1 MKLIVKWLAAM
12 SLCSIVAAADNWP
25 QFRGPDGDGHA
36 TATELPLRWS
46 ESENVSWKTAIHGRA
61 WSSPV
66 IWGEQI
72 WLSSATEDGTRL
84 YAICVDARTGKI
96 IHDLKLFDVETP
108 QAIHKFNSY
117 ASPTPVIEEGR
128 VYVTFGSPG
137 TACLDP
143 RTGKVL
149 WQRTDFVCNHF
160 RGAGSSPII
169 FGDLL
174 IMHFDGSDYQ
184 YVVALDKKTGRTVWK
199 TNRSVDFQDLTPEGK
214 PKEDGD
220 FRKAFATPHVAMI
233 DGKPLLISQ
242 GAKAHYGYDPFTGE
256 EIWRV
261 EERSCHSASDRPVV
275 GKGMIYMTCG
285 FSRGLLIAVRTGGRG
300 VITDTHVAWRA
311 TRGIPNKPSLLL
323 VNDLIFM
330 VDDSGLAGCLRAND
344 GTEVWRERI
353 GGNYSASPIYGVGR
367 IYFFSEEGKTIVV
380 EAGPQFKKLAENKLD
395 SGFMASPAV
404 TGKALILRT
413 KTHLYRIEERRN

>member
-12 SLCSIVAAADNWP
+12 SLCSIAAAADNWP

-36 TATELPLRWS
+36 KATELPFRWS

-137 TACLDP
+137 TACLDT

-413 KTHLYRIEERRN
+413 KTHLYRIEERQN